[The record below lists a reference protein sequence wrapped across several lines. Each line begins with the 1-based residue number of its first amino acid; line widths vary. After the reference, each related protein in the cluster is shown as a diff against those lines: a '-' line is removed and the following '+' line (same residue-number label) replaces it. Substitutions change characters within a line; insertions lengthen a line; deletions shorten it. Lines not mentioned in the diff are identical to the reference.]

1 MSQNNNKAGLSP
13 VEKNEIDNIDLKQIE
28 YFSDLSISKD
38 TIIVTESSS
47 TIAITLR
54 KFLAEVGFKNIHV
67 CKEITEAVKIFSQF
81 INNDISVP
89 MLIDYESS
97 KNIQQHVSEILEI
110 QPSANIII
118 ITTKEKSDPKITKFL
133 DMGISSI
140 ICKPLNVEDIKKSLS
155 YTIEENNTDQE
166 GKIMKNL
173 ELLIN
178 SHDQISMNKIKDI
191 FKVEQPEIENII
203 KSSIMSR
210 KITLNKEVLEAA
222 CNQCNSTNINYTS
235 ECPQCKGINF
245 KQQGLIEHYNCGEVY
260 PKEGNYN
267 TCPKCNKQIG
277 IVGKDYK
284 EFLEYYACFSCNER
298 FSRPLS
304 KFTCFECGNMFIETL
319 ASWKK
324 SKIYKIQK

>member
-1 MSQNNNKAGLSP
+1 MSENNNKTGLST
-13 VEKNEIDNIDLKQIE
+13 VEKNDMDNIDLKQIE
-28 YFSDLSISKD
+28 FFSDLSISKD

-47 TIAITLR
+47 TIAITIR
-54 KFLAEVGFKNIHV
+54 KFLAELGFKNIHV
-67 CKEITEAVKIFSQF
+67 CKEITEAVEIFSQF
-81 INNDISVP
+81 INNEINVP
-89 MLIDYESS
+89 MVIDYESS
-97 KNIQQHVSEILEI
+97 KNIQHHVSEILET
-110 QPSANIII
+110 QPSAKIII
-118 ITTKEKSDPKITKFL
+118 ITTKEKSDPKITKLL

-155 YTIEENNTDQE
+155 YTVEENNVNQD
-166 GKIMKNL
+166 GKTMKSL

-191 FKVEQPEIENII
+191 FKVEQLEIESII
-203 KSSIMSR
+203 KNSMISR
-210 KITLNKEVLEAA
+210 KIILNKEVLEAA

-267 TCPKCNKQIG
+267 ICPKCNKQIG
-277 IVGKDYK
+277 MVGTDYK
-284 EFLEYYACFSCNER
+284 EFLEYYVCFSCNER
-298 FSRPLS
+298 FPGPLS

>member
-1 MSQNNNKAGLSP
+1 MSENNKKTGLSP
-13 VEKNEIDNIDLKQIE
+13 IKRNEIDNIDLKQIE

-38 TIIVTESSS
+38 TIIVTESSN
-47 TIAITLR
+47 TIAITIR
-54 KFLAEVGFKNIHV
+54 KFLEEVGFMNIHV
-67 CKEITEAVKIFSQF
+67 CNEITNAVKIFSEF

-89 MLIDYESS
+89 MIIDYESS
-97 KNIQQHVSEILEI
+97 KNIQHHVGEILEI

-140 ICKPLNVEDIKKSLS
+140 ICKPLNLEDIKKSLS
-155 YTIEENNTDQE
+155 YTIEENNINQE
-166 GKIMKNL
+166 GKIMKSL

-178 SHDQISMNKIKDI
+178 SHDQISANKIKDI
-191 FKVEQPEIENII
+191 FKVEQSEIENII
-203 KSSIMSR
+203 NSSIMSR

-260 PKEGNYN
+260 PKEGNY
-267 TCPKCNKQIG
+267 TICPKCNKQIG
-277 IVGKDYK
+277 NVGKDYK
-284 EFLEYYACFSCNER
+284 EFLEYYTCFSCNER
-298 FSRPLS
+298 FPRPLS

>member
-1 MSQNNNKAGLSP
+1 MSEINNKTELSP
-13 VEKNEIDNIDLKQIE
+13 VEKNMIDNMDLKQME
-28 YFSDLSISKD
+28 YFSNLPISKD
-38 TIIVTESSS
+38 TIIVIESNS
-47 TIAITLR
+47 TIVITIR
-54 KFLAEVGFKNIHV
+54 KFLAKLGFKNIHV
-67 CKEITEAVKIFSQF
+67 CEEMSEAIEIFSEF

-89 MLIDYESS
+89 MIIDYESS
-97 KNIQQHVSEILEI
+97 KNIQHAVSEILKI
-110 QPSANIII
+110 LPSAEIII
-118 ITTKEKSDPKITKFL
+118 ITTKEKSDPKITRLL
-133 DMGISSI
+133 DMGISAI
-140 ICKPLNVEDIKKSLS
+140 ICKPLDIEDIKISLS
-155 YTIEENNTDQE
+155 HILEEDKSNQE
-166 GKIMKNL
+166 TKIMKNF

-178 SHDQISMNKIKDI
+178 SHDQISINKIKDI
-191 FKVEQPEIENII
+191 FKVEQSEIESMI
-203 KSSIMSR
+203 KNSIENR
-210 KITLNKEVLEAA
+210 KIILNREVLEAA

-267 TCPKCNKQIG
+267 TCPKCNKEIG
-277 IVGKDYK
+277 TVGKDYR
-284 EFLEYYACFSCNER
+284 EFLEYYVCSSCNER

>member
-1 MSQNNNKAGLSP
+1 MLENNNKIGLSP
-13 VEKNEIDNIDLKQIE
+13 VEQNEIDNIDLKQIE

-38 TIIVTESSS
+38 TIIVTESNN
-47 TIAITLR
+47 TIAITIR

-89 MLIDYESS
+89 MVIDYESN
-97 KNIQQHVSEILEI
+97 KNTQHHVSEILEI
-110 QPSANIII
+110 HPSAKIII

-140 ICKPLNVEDIKKSLS
+140 ICKPLNMEDIKKSLS
-155 YTIEENNTDQE
+155 YMVEENNTNQE
-166 GKIMKNL
+166 GKIMKSL

-178 SHDQISMNKIKDI
+178 LHDQISVNKIKDI
-191 FKVEQPEIENII
+191 FKVEQSEIESII
-203 KSSIMSR
+203 KSSMTSR
-210 KITLNKEVLEAA
+210 KIILNKEVLEAA

-260 PKEGNYN
+260 PKEGNYSI
-267 TCPKCNKQIG
+267 CPKCNKQIG
-277 IVGKDYK
+277 MVGKDYK
-284 EFLEYYACFSCNER
+284 EFLEYYTCFSCNER
-298 FSRPLS
+298 FSKPLS
-304 KFTCFECGNMFIETL
+304 KFTCFECGNMFIEAL

-324 SKIYKIQK
+324 SRIYKIQK